1 MLNILVLCDFGN
13 ATGGAER
20 VAIDSAAAF
29 ARAGHQVHF
38 VAAIGPAAQELLDAG
53 VHVHIVGI
61 SELKKKSALQLI
73 FEGLWS
79 FKAARITKRL
89 LSQMDPKCS
98 VVHVHSWQRG
108 LTASVL
114 RAAINSEVPTVV
126 TLHEYGLACP
136 NQGFFDYQQMKICK
150 RKALSPGCL
159 MTHCDTRTYLHKL
172 WRVTRVLLQRAAAL
186 VPGKVRHVIYLSEL
200 SRSVL
205 KPYFDANAIWHDV
218 RNPIGFER
226 QPRVS
231 AETNRKFVFVGRVCT
246 EKGIE
251 LFLQAA
257 RECKVQAVVVGDGP
271 ELESCKSRYPEVSYL
286 GWVSSDE
293 IKKQLNDARGFV
305 FPSLWYEGL
314 PLAVQEA
321 KSMGVPAI
329 VANGTAARE
338 IVDDGISGLHF
349 EHQDYLSLV
358 EAISRL
364 DRDDE
369 LARQLS
375 VASYDSYWS
384 NPPLLD
390 VHVARLTE
398 VYLRMVNNP
407 GMRPC

>member
-1 MLNILVLCDFGN
+1 MLNILILCDFGN

-29 ARAGHQVHF
+29 SRAGHQVHF
-38 VAAIGPAAQELLDAG
+38 VAAIGPAAQELIDAG
-53 VHVHIVGI
+53 VHVHIVGM
-61 SELKKKSALQLI
+61 SELKKKSALQLV

-79 FKAARITKRL
+79 FKAARLTRRL
-89 LSQMDPKCS
+89 LSQLDPKQT

-114 RAAINSEVPTVV
+114 RTAIRSAVPTIV

-136 NQGFFDYQQMKICK
+136 NQGFFDYQKMKICK
-150 RKALSPGCL
+150 RRALSPSCL
-159 MTHCDTRTYLHKL
+159 LAHCDTRTYFHKL
-172 WRVTRVLLQRAAAL
+172 WRVARVLLQRAFAS
-186 VPGKVRHVIYLSEL
+186 VPKEIRHVIYLSDL

-205 KPYFDANAIWHDV
+205 KPYFGSETIWHDV
-218 RNPIGFER
+218 RNPIGFEKR
-226 QPRVS
+226 PRVC
-231 AETNRKFVFVGRVCT
+231 AESNRKFVFVGRVCK

-257 RECKVQAVVVGDGP
+257 RECGVQAVVVGDGP
-271 ELESCKSRYPEVSYL
+271 ELETSKSRYPEVTYL
-286 GWVSSDE
+286 GWLSSEE
-293 IKKQLNDARGFV
+293 IKKQLSEARGFV

-338 IVDDGISGLHF
+338 IVEDGISGLHF
-349 EHQDYLSLV
+349 KHQNYRSLV
-358 EAISRL
+358 EAIARL
-364 DRDDE
+364 NSDDE
-369 LARQLS
+369 LAQQLS
-375 VASYDSYWS
+375 IASYDSYWS

-390 VHVARLTE
+390 VHLTRLTQ
-398 VYLRMVNNP
+398 VYMHMINKPDART
-407 GMRPC
+407 C